1 MRFTVRATEKYYEAK
16 WWLEDSAN
24 RVFRFELD
32 ENTVAAWRLAIR
44 KLPGNLIP
52 DKQSFLDCQ
61 FCYDFSNPEDRAEAI
76 LERVAFCKFLLA
88 LGRERG
94 TNFPALEIIRNHSE
108 IIGLAHQFPYSLLF
122 LDNETLDDE
131 LNDEEESNKWK
142 LVLEEKYQKP
152 QSNSSDVS
160 WVADLVRHYDVLR
173 ELTYLKKR
181 SAQKDQ
187 QLELIGREYGAR
199 VKGILGF
206 LDSAIQHSRTSFTDS
221 NTLKASSDIRRLS
234 VKYSPCLHGLLV
246 ENETLDLNERRE
258 HLDLILAQRMK
269 DSDRDVLLRD
279 ILVDLQED
287 AQEYPENSDAMQ
299 TIASLMAQYYLRRYD
314 LDRAISIWSEVNR
327 FSKDK
332 ILSMLLLFY
341 RFQPPSIMIF
351 LGTLTALSFI
361 SVTAGWVAYA
371 VLFLSFL
378 ILGFG
383 LLAIAERFFKKRGF
397 SYMELFLPRL
407 LGSIV
412 VGLSILALESTVWE
426 ITLDMSWGN
435 WIVTILAS
443 YLGSLAYLFLDV
455 HKNTRLL
462 PDGLDSS
469 LGTGEKKARFTLMGR
484 SIQTTFRIFAIG
496 LLEAFVSTTIVSAL
510 IPFNALGET
519 FQSWIEKGT
528 TLILSDGM
536 VLKVLQENGVPV
548 YAFILQLFGKN
559 GLTLTYFPKLIVL
572 WTGLS
577 LLIGAFAQLLWQDDQ
592 ITAS

>member
-1 MRFTVRATEKYYEAK
+1 
-16 WWLEDSAN
+16 
-24 RVFRFELD
+24 
-32 ENTVAAWRLAIR
+32 
-44 KLPGNLIP
+44 
-52 DKQSFLDCQ
+52 
-61 FCYDFSNPEDRAEAI
+61 
-76 LERVAFCKFLLA
+76 
-88 LGRERG
+88 
-94 TNFPALEIIRNHSE
+94 
-108 IIGLAHQFPYSLLF
+108 
-122 LDNETLDDE
+122 
-131 LNDEEESNKWK
+131 
-142 LVLEEKYQKP
+142 
-152 QSNSSDVS
+152 
-160 WVADLVRHYDVLR
+160 
-173 ELTYLKKR
+173 
-181 SAQKDQ
+181 
-187 QLELIGREYGAR
+187 
-199 VKGILGF
+199 
-206 LDSAIQHSRTSFTDS
+206 
-221 NTLKASSDIRRLS
+221 
-234 VKYSPCLHGLLV
+234 
-246 ENETLDLNERRE
+246 
-258 HLDLILAQRMK
+258 
-269 DSDRDVLLRD
+269 
-279 ILVDLQED
+279 
-287 AQEYPENSDAMQ
+287 
-299 TIASLMAQYYLRRYD
+299 
-314 LDRAISIWSEVNR
+314 
-327 FSKDK
+327 
-332 ILSMLLLFY
+332 
-341 RFQPPSIMIF
+341 MIF

-361 SVTAGWVAYA
+361 SVTAGWVAYE

-469 LGTGEKKARFTLMGR
+469 LGTGEKKTRFTLMGR

-577 LLIGAFAQLLWQDDQ
+577 LLIGAFAQLLWQDHQ